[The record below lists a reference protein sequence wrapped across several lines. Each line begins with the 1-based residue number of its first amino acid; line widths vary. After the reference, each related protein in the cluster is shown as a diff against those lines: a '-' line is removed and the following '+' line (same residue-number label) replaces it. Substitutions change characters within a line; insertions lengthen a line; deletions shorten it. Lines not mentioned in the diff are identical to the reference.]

1 MKYQQLIKEYY
12 IDISNLN
19 QLLKTMVDSYRLL
32 IAGAAELNN
41 IYEAKSSYVKEAVH
55 RANKLGETIDNVI
68 DLLENCGET
77 YFKYCALVG
86 NYILKKAD
94 NKVILTEVDDEL
106 FLRDSS
112 IREEYE
118 MLKAYKREQD
128 QKLNS

>member
-1 MKYQQLIKEYY
+1 M
-12 IDISNLN
+12 
-19 QLLKTMVDSYRLL
+19 
-32 IAGAAELNN
+32 
-41 IYEAKSSYVKEAVH
+41 
-55 RANKLGETIDNVI
+55 
-68 DLLENCGET
+68 LENCGET

-118 MLKAYKREQD
+118 MLKAYKKEQD
-128 QKLNS
+128 EKLNS